1 MNYDE
6 IKKQKDYTEHR
17 QNEINQNYISQQLF
31 HSLFCFKLLQP
42 PFCTSNSS
50 KTISSCG
57 LSQME
62 KGWEKVA
69 ASLGFLSCWKH
80 LLETDSEGVK
90 V

>member
-42 PFCTSNSS
+42 PFCTPNSNR
-50 KTISSCG
+50 TVSSCG
-57 LSQME
+57 LSQVE
-62 KGWEKVA
+62 EGWERVA
-69 ASLGFLSCWKH
+69 ASLIFLPF
-80 LLETDSEGVK
+80 LLETPPENRQ
-90 V
+90 